1 MSVVHDET
9 GEEVLVRPP
18 AHPVPSLQGPFEE
31 SMVES
36 VNEASENDV
45 PIDAVTRRA
54 ILLDSAY
61 YQRVV
66 AGRWKQKPGEKYH
79 PLWKLVA
86 QMSFGL
92 HLLARNMAKSE
103 DEVMKILQAH
113 VDDIDGF
120 LERTAEDFDL
130 AQDDMQERLKCLRL
144 PLQYGEIFDRMLE
157 DGAFRASILDGNEKI
172 EHIVRRTKRALKD
185 ALKDVQKGFDA
196 SNILDKYLASL
207 STTWARESPEHEAVL
222 VAMLGNVEGWR
233 RAFMELHLQ
242 GNKLAGTLKKLT
254 EVVGEME
261 RRAASVSRDIV
272 VGICQLAEI
281 LQADHRRQNLA
292 PPRIL

>member
-1 MSVVHDET
+1 MPAEHNET
-9 GEEVLVRPP
+9 GEEVLIRPP

-36 VNEASENDV
+36 VNEAAENDI
-45 PIDAVTRRA
+45 PLDAVMRRT

-92 HLLARNMAKSE
+92 HLLARSMAKSE

-144 PLQYGEIFDRMLE
+144 PLQHGDVFDRMLG
-157 DGAFRASILDGNEKI
+157 DRAFRASILEGNEKI

-196 SNILDKYLASL
+196 SNVLDKYLSGL
-207 STTWARESPEHEAVL
+207 TSRWERQSPEHEAVL

-261 RRAASVSRDIV
+261 RRAAAVSRDIV
-272 VGICQLAEI
+272 VRLCRLTSCSRLINC
-281 LQADHRRQNLA
+281 RSNLV
-292 PPRIL
+292 